1 MCGRYYRIA
10 DKQTIVDH
18 FHSPAAT
25 DEPFPPAYNIAPGTT
40 QPVIRQGRDTGAREL
55 VGMRW
60 GLVGFGS
67 SGPDPKRSTFNARS
81 ENLTKSDLWRVPLHK
96 RRCLV
101 PVSGYY
107 EWGRKPDKL
116 PFRFT
121 LRDEPL
127 YALAGLWDAW
137 KNPTGDWLQSF
148 SIITVKASAAM
159 STIHDRMPAILMPP
173 EYDEW
178 LDRGET
184 ERPPTRLLRP
194 YPRDYAPDPPC
205 QPQGRKHTQPGHR
218 PARPPVGAS
227 VNPRLRLLPLG
238 AGLHAGVRG
247 AVWVGDLLF
256 GRVAP
261 GCGLLALSGNC
272 LAVLFWSLNR
282 RGCSVWR

>member
-1 MCGRYYRIA
+1 
-10 DKQTIVDH
+10 
-18 FHSPAAT
+18 
-25 DEPFPPAYNIAPGTT
+25 
-40 QPVIRQGRDTGAREL
+40 
-55 VGMRW
+55 MRW

-67 SGPDPKRSTFNARS
+67 SGPDPKRVTFNARS

-101 PVSGYY
+101 PISGYY
-107 EWGRKPDKL
+107 EWRKPDKV

-184 ERPPTRLLRP
+184 ERPPTHLLRP
-194 YPRDYAPDPPC
+194 YPETTLQIHPANPKIGNVRNQGVDLLDPP
-205 QPQGRKHTQPGHR
+205 
-218 PARPPVGAS
+218 
-227 VNPRLRLLPLG
+227 
-238 AGLHAGVRG
+238 
-247 AVWVGDLLF
+247 
-256 GRVAP
+256 
-261 GCGLLALSGNC
+261 
-272 LAVLFWSLNR
+272 
-282 RGCSVWR
+282 

>member
-10 DKQTIVDH
+10 DKQAIIDH

-25 DEPFPPAYNIAPGTT
+25 DEPFPPGYNIAPGTT

-67 SGPDPKRSTFNARS
+67 SGPDPTRSTFNARS

-107 EWGRKPDKL
+107 EWGRKPDKV

-137 KNPTGDWLQSF
+137 KNPAGDWLQSF

-184 ERPPTRLLRP
+184 ERPPTHLLRP
-194 YPRDYAPDPPC
+194 FPETTLQIHPANPKIGNVRNQGIDLLDPP
-205 QPQGRKHTQPGHR
+205 
-218 PARPPVGAS
+218 
-227 VNPRLRLLPLG
+227 
-238 AGLHAGVRG
+238 
-247 AVWVGDLLF
+247 
-256 GRVAP
+256 
-261 GCGLLALSGNC
+261 
-272 LAVLFWSLNR
+272 
-282 RGCSVWR
+282 